1 MCGNNMS
8 LPLPAIVPA
17 ALKATAAI
25 SFAFV
30 HSNGWA
36 EAFAGIQTPH
46 SPFKPVTL
54 NVGMTMPSWFD
65 IIGLQTDA
73 EEDEAGIK
81 HVSEK
86 TKTLI
91 DQEVKIG
98 ITSHRI
104 VLGGFSR
111 DGALS
116 LYTALTT
123 QQKLEGVV
131 ALSCW
136 LPLQYTLKYRLPCI
150 RSASANSANKE
161 MHVLQCHGEVD
172 PLVPVILDVSQ
183 WRNGR
188 TSTSQGEGHHNF
200 KQLYSLLEPG
210 GIF

>member
-131 ALSCW
+131 ALSSD
-136 LPLQYTLKYRLPCI
+136 LKYNPNVVL
-150 RSASANSANKE
+150 SQASANSKRKNLCNLSNITYNTYPRMPHSACPEE
-161 MHVLQCHGEVD
+161 MMD
-172 PLVPVILDVSQ
+172 I
-183 WRNGR
+183 
-188 TSTSQGEGHHNF
+188 
-200 KQLYSLLEPG
+200 KQFIDQQLPP
-210 GIF
+210 I